1 MPIQIKQNGNNLD
14 MIAISWNEINLIM
27 LGLYTSKRVIEKRI
41 LDNPADL
48 NAPMDLTRIDNLI
61 NDINAQYPNWNGQ
74 AISLYDNSIS
84 DTLTDAGIRNNRN
97 TII

>member
-48 NAPMDLTRIDNLI
+48 NAPMDLTRI
-61 NDINAQYPNWNGQ
+61 
-74 AISLYDNSIS
+74 
-84 DTLTDAGIRNNRN
+84 
-97 TII
+97 